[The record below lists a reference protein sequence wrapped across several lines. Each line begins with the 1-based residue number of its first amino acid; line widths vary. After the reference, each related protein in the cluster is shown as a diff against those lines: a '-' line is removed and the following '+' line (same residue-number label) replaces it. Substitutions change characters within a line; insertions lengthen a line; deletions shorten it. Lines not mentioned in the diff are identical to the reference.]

1 MLGVLVIVKTANW
14 WLKSLNPLSNTI
26 APPMSR
32 MLLGTHK
39 RGEVDI
45 GASSSGNPL
54 PLLEVIDDIII
65 GWSHAHRFTHW
76 LLEQQL
82 YMVDV
87 TEYDSLLDKAARR
100 LPDILQREA
109 QLAKRNDTLQVG
121 D

>member
-1 MLGVLVIVKTANW
+1 MGVLVIVNTTNW
-14 WLKSLNPLSNTI
+14 WRKNLNPPSETI
-26 APPMSR
+26 APPMSF
-32 MLLGTHK
+32 MLLGTHE

>member
-1 MLGVLVIVKTANW
+1 MGVLVIVKTANW

-65 GWSHAHRFTHW
+65 GWSHADGFTHR

-82 YMVDV
+82 DMVDV
-87 TEYDSLLDKAARR
+87 TEQPPVVLPRTHFCAFDADTEQKAQGLTISKLL
-100 LPDILQREA
+100 I
-109 QLAKRNDTLQVG
+109 N
-121 D
+121 